1 MSKILLILPFVFA
14 FIGIFT
20 VVYIIYTTI
29 NEKRRK
35 KLRDEEFKKLKK
47 LYFLMSLR
55 ALKKMLSIKILTLKI
70 ICIQE
75 IM

>member
-1 MSKILLILPFVFA
+1 MYGIISVLPFVFV

-20 VVYIIYTTI
+20 VIYIIYTTI

-35 KLRDEEFKKLKK
+35 KLKK
-47 LYFLMSLR
+47 LYFLMSLKV
-55 ALKKMLSIKILTLKI
+55 LKKMLSIKILTLKI